1 MHKKEMIKSNNE
13 KRKELTEENRE
24 YYEDMLL
31 YIRLSYS
38 KSELD
43 MEEVLAELL
52 DHLLEAQSQGR
63 TAEDVFGNDPKAYA
77 EDIVGELPTM
87 MTKEK
92 FSLIS
97 IGILGFLGVS
107 ALFTGIGDLLAYI
120 IMDQSEPTRTIH
132 IGSSLLETGI
142 FIPLAFFF
150 TYVTIQYLRWSTF
163 RKIKRSTE
171 FIITFLFGGAMF
183 LVYFFLILFLPEF
196 GPELSIPLYVSVI
209 VGIVLTISAWVLTKK
224 S

>member
-38 KSELD
+38 KSEQD

-63 TAEDVFGNDPKAYA
+63 TAEDVFGDDPRAYA

-92 FSLIS
+92 LSLIS
-97 IGILGFLGVS
+97 IGILAFLGVS
-107 ALFTGIGDLLAYI
+107 ALFTGIGDLLTYI
-120 IMDQSEPTRTIH
+120 IMDQSESTRTIH
-132 IGSSLLETGI
+132 IGSFVLKTGI

-150 TYVTIQYLRWSTF
+150 IYVTIQYLRWSTF

-171 FIITFLFGGAMF
+171 FIITFLFSVAMF
-183 LVYFFLILFLPEF
+183 LVYFLLILFLPEF
-196 GPELSIPLYVSVI
+196 GTEINLPLYVSLI
-209 VGIVLTISAWVLTKK
+209 VGTVLNVSAWVLSKK